1 MICKMKFRTRHI
13 DIILFIFLKEKSSSK
28 RQKKLKQRG
37 VFVLIFFS
45 NIKTQRWKPPELKYK
60 EYETSKI

>member
-45 NIKTQRWKPPELKYK
+45 NIKTQRWKPPEL
-60 EYETSKI
+60 